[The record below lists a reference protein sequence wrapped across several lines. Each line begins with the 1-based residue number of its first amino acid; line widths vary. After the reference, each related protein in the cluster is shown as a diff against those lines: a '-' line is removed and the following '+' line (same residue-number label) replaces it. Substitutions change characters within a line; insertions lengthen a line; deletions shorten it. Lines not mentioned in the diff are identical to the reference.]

1 MTKEIEEFILLND
14 TENDKL
20 FLNNAEKEMFII
32 LSDQICMLFEE
43 HNKERYFDKLK
54 LIKDFYDKIFVFT
67 VRPLMEN
74 NEKLMK
80 ELELQMKYGMRITL
94 LPEQINKIMNEL

>member
-43 HNKERYFDKLK
+43 YNKERYFDKLK

-74 NEKLMK
+74 NEKLIK

>member
-1 MTKEIEEFILLND
+1 MTKEVEEFILLND
-14 TENDKL
+14 KEDKL
-20 FLNNAEKEMFII
+20 FLNNAEREMFII

-54 LIKDFYDKIFVFT
+54 LIKDFYNKIFVFT

-80 ELELQMKYGMRITL
+80 ELEIQMKYSMRITL
-94 LPEQINKIMNEL
+94 LPEQINKIIN

>member
-43 HNKERYFDKLK
+43 YNKERYFDKLK

>member
-14 TENDKL
+14 TEDNKL
-20 FLNNAEKEMFII
+20 FSNNAEKKMFII

-43 HNKERYFDKLK
+43 YNKERYFDKLK

-94 LPEQINKIMNEL
+94 LPEQIDKIMGEL

>member
-1 MTKEIEEFILLND
+1 
-14 TENDKL
+14 
-20 FLNNAEKEMFII
+20 
-32 LSDQICMLFEE
+32 
-43 HNKERYFDKLK
+43 
-54 LIKDFYDKIFVFT
+54 
-67 VRPLMEN
+67 MEN

>member
-43 HNKERYFDKLK
+43 YNKERYFDKLK
-54 LIKDFYDKIFVFT
+54 LISPENLVIMMWNSLVFWRESH
-67 VRPLMEN
+67 VALVS
-74 NEKLMK
+74 
-80 ELELQMKYGMRITL
+80 
-94 LPEQINKIMNEL
+94 QIED

>member
-1 MTKEIEEFILLND
+1 MTKEVEEFMLLND
-14 TENDKL
+14 KEDKL
-20 FLNNAEKEMFII
+20 FLNNAEREMFII

-54 LIKDFYDKIFVFT
+54 LIKDFYNKIFVFT

-74 NEKLMK
+74 NEKLFK
-80 ELELQMKYGMRITL
+80 ELELQMKYGTRITL
-94 LPEQINKIMNEL
+94 LPEEIDKIMKKAL

>member
-1 MTKEIEEFILLND
+1 MTKEIEEFILLNG

-43 HNKERYFDKLK
+43 YNKERYFDKLK